1 MLRHKEIVETREG
14 MTRLLVPTL
23 ALSSKCPPK
32 TPAFFNP
39 SAKMSR
45 DISILA
51 YKAFVHDTNSKNRTF
66 ADAFCGLGARG
77 LRVAVEIPEITEVY
91 LNDINPYSIELAK
104 QSAELNFVADKC
116 NYSISEVCKFLITR
130 SAGTQERFGLID
142 LDPFGSPARYVDC
155 ILRAIRDS
163 GLISV
168 TATDTAVLCGV
179 YDKVCLRR
187 YYGRPINNSYS
198 NEIAVRL
205 IASLLALT
213 AARLEMTIYPLFAHN
228 YLHYIRLYLKV
239 KLSSSEA
246 NKVYENL
253 GYLGHCFKCGNRH
266 ILSEYTNNV
275 PCNVC
280 GSYLRT
286 GGQLW
291 IKKLFDKDFIK
302 KMIGSALQNNAS
314 EKSIQRIKNNL
325 YTCLNENDDIPYYFI
340 VDEIASK
347 LKTSP
352 QSVENIIRK
361 LLAAGYRAST
371 TSLST
376 RGVKTNAGISDIIRL
391 LR

>member
-1 MLRHKEIVETREG
+1 VPEHKELVETSEG

-23 ALSSKCPPK
+23 SLSSKCPSK

-51 YKAFVHDTNSKNRTF
+51 YKAFVHDANSKGRTF

-77 LRVAVEIPEITEVY
+77 VRVAVEIPEITEVHM
-91 LNDINPYSIELAK
+91 NDINPYAIGLAK
-104 QSAELNFVADKC
+104 QSAELNFVTDKC
-116 NYSISEVCKFLITR
+116 NYSVNEVCKFLITHSTR
-130 SAGTQERFGLID
+130 NQERFGLID

-179 YDKVCLRR
+179 YGNVCLRR

-205 IASLLALT
+205 MASLLALT

-246 NKVYENL
+246 NKVYDNL
-253 GYLGHCFKCGNRH
+253 GYLGHCFKCGNRN
-266 ILSEYTNNV
+266 ILSEYMKNV
-275 PCNVC
+275 PCNIC
-280 GSYLRT
+280 GTNLRT

-302 KMIGSALQNNAS
+302 KMIGSAIQDDAS
-314 EKSIQRIKNNL
+314 DKAKQRVKNIL

-352 QSVENIIRK
+352 ESVANIIGK
-361 LLAAGYRAST
+361 LLAAGYKAST

-376 RGVKTNAGISDIIRL
+376 RGVKTNAGISDIIRV

>member
-1 MLRHKEIVETREG
+1 VPEHKELVETSEG

-23 ALSSKCPPK
+23 SLSSKCPSK

-51 YKAFVHDTNSKNRTF
+51 YKAFVHDANSKSRTF

-77 LRVAVEIPEITEVY
+77 VRVAVEIPEITEVHM
-91 LNDINPYSIELAK
+91 NDINPYAIGLAK

-116 NYSISEVCKFLITR
+116 NYSVNEVCKFLITH
-130 SAGTQERFGLID
+130 STGNQERFGLID

-179 YDKVCLRR
+179 YDNVCLRR

-205 IASLLALT
+205 MASLLALT

-246 NKVYENL
+246 NKVYDNL
-253 GYLGHCFKCGNRH
+253 GYLGHCFKCGNRN
-266 ILSEYTNNV
+266 ILSEYMKNM
-275 PCNVC
+275 PCNIC
-280 GSYLRT
+280 GTNLRT

-302 KMIGSALQNNAS
+302 KMIGSAIQDDAS
-314 EKSIQRIKNNL
+314 DKAKQRVKNIL

-352 QSVENIIRK
+352 ESVANIIGK
-361 LLAAGYRAST
+361 LLAAGYKAST

-376 RGVKTNAGISDIIRL
+376 RGVKTNAGISDIIRV